1 MACPEAADLVCSTA
15 MLDAVIH
22 RGKAFFTDARCGSQL
37 FPMLKK
43 RRRHGVPDNLP
54 EQFKHVSFK
63 IGALFF
69 VSFEKIWTGHCG
81 ADLNVSAQIVLLK
94 EQMYLQETH

>member
-1 MACPEAADLVCSTA
+1 MGCQTISRSNSNMSLSKSE
-15 MLDAVIH
+15 H
-22 RGKAFFTDARCGSQL
+22 F
-37 FPMLKK
+37 
-43 RRRHGVPDNLP
+43 
-54 EQFKHVSFK
+54 
-63 IGALFF
+63 FF